1 MENGEI
7 RMEEWQEM
15 KKIIGL
21 IGVIGVMGVIG
32 WKISRNKSEL
42 LNPLGK
48 RKDGVERQIVL
59 GFLPTWMIGKTRVYG
74 SEIDE
79 LIFLGIE
86 VTEDGKLVWD
96 VQGKKINGEEYL
108 KIKREIKRTG
118 GKNILGIKLFEDEKL
133 DKLLG
138 DRQNW
143 GRLIEEL
150 RAIERVGGFGGI
162 NVDFEYQGDP
172 VKILGDQFLEFLGEL
187 RKANVGEISVDVFAN
202 TIIKG
207 SAEQISRLIGAVDKI
222 IVMAYDFH
230 RPGVDYAGPVAPIK
244 SPAGE
249 RNILEITQKIVDS
262 GLDRRKIIL
271 AYPLYGYEWK
281 TESEEFGAK
290 IKRGW
295 YQMASWKRVKELINQ
310 LSITNYEFKTNWDEQ
325 STSPWMSFRE
335 SGEIHQIYYEDE
347 RSLKA
352 KLELVTQT
360 GLGGVGFWALGYEG
374 EDRELWQEIRRRIG
388 G

>member
-86 VTEDGKLVWD
+86 VTEEGKLVWD
-96 VQGKKINGEEYL
+96 SQGKKINSEAYL
-108 KIKREIKRTG
+108 EIKREMKKTG
-118 GKNILGIKLFEDEKL
+118 GKNIFGIKLFEDEKL

-150 RAIERVGGFGGI
+150 RAMVRVGGFGGI
-162 NVDFEYQGDP
+162 NVDFEYQGNP
-172 VKILGDQFLEFLGEL
+172 VKILGDQFWEFLGEL

-207 SAEQISRLIGAVDKI
+207 DKEKLVNMVGSVDRI
-222 IVMAYDFH
+222 IIMAYDFH
-230 RPGVDYAGPVAPIK
+230 RPGMDYAGPVAPIK

-249 RNILEITQKIVDS
+249 RNILEITQRIVEL
-262 GLDRRKIIL
+262 GLERRKIVL

-281 TESEEFGAK
+281 TKSEEFGSE

-295 YQMASWKRVKELINQ
+295 YQMASWKRTKEILSDTAAVKTLAV
-310 LSITNYEFKTNWDEQ
+310 KWDEMSQ
-325 STSPWMSFRE
+325 SPWMSFKE
-335 SGEIHQIYYEDE
+335 GGEIHQIYYEDE

-352 KLELVTQT
+352 KLELVKQM